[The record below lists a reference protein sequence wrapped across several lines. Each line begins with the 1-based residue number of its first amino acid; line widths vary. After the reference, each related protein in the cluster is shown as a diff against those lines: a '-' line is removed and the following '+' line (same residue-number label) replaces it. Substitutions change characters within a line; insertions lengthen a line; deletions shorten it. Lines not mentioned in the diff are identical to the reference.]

1 MHAKTWNKH
10 HYQLKIKK
18 KTLASKLTSNEDVS
32 KKFSKL
38 ISCELEMEY
47 MLLGTGN
54 MKSLNT
60 FMNPFLNCLKYLTIY
75 Y

>member
-1 MHAKTWNKH
+1 MTKK
-10 HYQLKIKK
+10 KKK
-18 KTLASKLTSNEDVS
+18 KTLASKLTSNEDVNE
-32 KKFSKL
+32 KLSKL

-60 FMNPFLNCLKYLTIY
+60 LMNPFLNCPKYLTVY